1 MQVYCH
7 DLSWYVYTHTYTYYI
22 FTIIYYRT
30 WFIIQLQDHTW
41 LVVSN
46 IFFHNISAQIITT
59 SPDVTPEIDLSH
71 WIKDTKGFKVSSFTR
86 NGEKHG

>member
-1 MQVYCH
+1 MVY
-7 DLSWYVYTHTYTYYI
+7 YTVTGSY
-22 FTIIYYRT
+22 
-30 WFIIQLQDHTW
+30 
-41 LVVSN
+41 LVGGFKH
-46 IFFHNISAQIITT
+46 FFHNISAQIITT